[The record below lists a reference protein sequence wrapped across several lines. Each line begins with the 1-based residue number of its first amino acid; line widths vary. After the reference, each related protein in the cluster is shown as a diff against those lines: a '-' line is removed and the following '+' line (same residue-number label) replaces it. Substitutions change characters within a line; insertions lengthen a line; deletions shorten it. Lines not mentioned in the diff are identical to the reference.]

1 MNLKGPQPR
10 EPEDRPKVSKW
21 VVKIQEL
28 EQRVTSLEVY
38 IKDLEL
44 DVNQARIALIR
55 LMDGLQVAQNKVMQG
70 LTENPYPFDVEQK
83 KVWESAKINAVIQKN
98 DPKNGQ
104 MPSEKGLPY

>member
-1 MNLKGPQPR
+1 MNPKGPQPR
-10 EPEDRPKVSKW
+10 EPEKPVSPW
-21 VVKIQEL
+21 IVKIQLL
-28 EQRVTSLEVY
+28 EQRVTALEIY

-70 LTENPYPFDVEQK
+70 LTENPYPFDPIQK
-83 KVWESAKINAVIQKN
+83 KVWESAKVEEVIARN

-104 MPSEKGLPY
+104 MPSTKGLPY